1 MDVTTY
7 VTAAAIMTSQSS
19 VQQNVNIALL
29 KKAMNTSESNSNEL
43 IRTMQHSV
51 QPHMGSK
58 VDIKG

>member
-7 VTAAAIMTSQSS
+7 ETAAAIMTSQSS

-43 IRTMQHSV
+43 IRSMQQSV
-51 QPHMGSK
+51 QPHIGSK

>member
-7 VTAAAIMTSQSS
+7 LTAAAIMTSQSS

-43 IRTMQHSV
+43 IRLIQQSV
-51 QPHMGSK
+51 QPHIGSK